1 MTRAGD
7 DASRSDGEKRRIDTA
22 DTRSTAAK
30 PHRPFIPHFIRIFAI
45 PIILA
50 WVALTVVVNVAVP
63 SLEIVGENHSA
74 PMAPLDAPSMK
85 AMMRMGHNFKE
96 FNSTSTVMVVVEGQQ
111 PLGEAAHRYYD
122 DIVRKL
128 RHDSEHVQH
137 IQDFWGDRF
146 TAAGAQ
152 SADAKGAY
160 VQANIAGN
168 QGTTQA
174 NTSVEAVRKVVDNE
188 PAPPGVKAY
197 VTGPSALSDDMH
209 VIGNDSLAKI
219 TLFTLGAIA
228 IMLLLVYR
236 SLVTTLI
243 QLFMT
248 FVALACAR
256 GIVAV
261 LGYNNAFGLTTFAA
275 NILTMLAIAA
285 GTDYG
290 IFLIGR
296 YQEARRAGEDRE
308 SAYYTTFKG
317 VAPVVLGSGLTIAGA
332 TYCLSFSRLPWFNT
346 MGAPVAIGM
355 LVVVAA
361 GLTLG
366 PAVVFIGSRF
376 GMFEKQAKRGRL
388 WRRVGTAVVRW
399 PAPILAVSAAIVMV
413 GMVALPSFK
422 TSYNDRHYLPLSAPS
437 NQGQE
442 AANRHFSEARMNP
455 DLLMVESDHD
465 MRNPADML

>member
-1 MTRAGD
+1 M
-7 DASRSDGEKRRIDTA
+7 SDNATQPTET
-22 DTRSTAAK
+22 TK
-30 PHRPFIPHFIRIFAI
+30 PHRPYLPHFIRIFSI
-45 PIILA
+45 PIIIG
-50 WVALTVVVNVAVP
+50 WVVVTVIVNMVVP
-63 SLEIVGENHSA
+63 TLEVVGEAHSA

-85 AMMRMGHNFKE
+85 AMMLMGHNFQE
-96 FNSTSTVMVVVEGQQ
+96 FDSNSTVMVVVEGQQ
-111 PLGEAAHRYYD
+111 PLGDAAHRYYD
-122 DIVRKL
+122 EIVRKL
-128 RHDSEHVQH
+128 RKDTKHVQH

-152 SADAKGAY
+152 SADAKASY
-160 VQANIAGN
+160 VQVNIAGN
-168 QGTTQA
+168 QGPPQA
-174 NTSVEAVRKVVDNE
+174 NTPVGAVRKVVDDE
-188 PAPPGVKAY
+188 PAPPGVKAH
-197 VTGPSALSDDMH
+197 VTGSAALSDDMH

-228 IMLLLVYR
+228 LMLLLVYR
-236 SLVTTLI
+236 SIRTTLV

-248 FVALACAR
+248 FVALASAR

-290 IFLIGR
+290 IFLVGR
-296 YQEARRAGEDRE
+296 YQEALTAGEDRE
-308 SAYYTTFKG
+308 TAYYTTFKG

-332 TYCLSFSRLPWFNT
+332 TYCLSFARLPWFNT

-376 GMFEKQAKRGRL
+376 HMFEKQAKRGRL

-399 PAPILAVSAAIVMV
+399 PAPILAVSGAVVMV
-413 GMVALPSFK
+413 GMV
-422 TSYNDRHYLPLSAPS
+422 
-437 NQGQE
+437 
-442 AANRHFSEARMNP
+442 
-455 DLLMVESDHD
+455 
-465 MRNPADML
+465 

>member
-1 MTRAGD
+1 MT
-7 DASRSDGEKRRIDTA
+7 DTA
-22 DTRSTAAK
+22 STTATK
-30 PHRPFIPHFIRIFAI
+30 PHHPFIPHFIRIFAI
-45 PIILA
+45 PIILG
-50 WVALTVVVNVAVP
+50 WVALTVLVNVAVP

-74 PMAPLDAPSMK
+74 PMAPLEAPSNQ

-96 FNSTSTVMVVVEGQQ
+96 FSSNSTVMVVVESQQ

-128 RHDSEHVQH
+128 RADRQHVQH

-152 SADAKGAY
+152 SADAKASY
-160 VQANIAGN
+160 VQVNIAGN
-168 QGTTQA
+168 QGTTEA
-174 NTSVEAVRKVVDNE
+174 NNSVEAVRKVVDDE
-188 PAPPGVKAY
+188 PAPPGVQAH
-197 VTGPSALSDDMH
+197 VTGSAALSDDMH

-236 SLVTTLI
+236 SFVTTLI

-290 IFLIGR
+290 IFLVGR

-308 SAYYTTFKG
+308 TAYYTMFKG

-332 TYCLSFSRLPWFNT
+332 TYCLSFCRLPWFHT
-346 MGAPVAIGM
+346 MGAPVFVGM
-355 LVVVAA
+355 IVVVVA

-366 PAVVFIGSRF
+366 PGRGVRGQPVRAVRKEGSGPRPVVAASRYRGGALARTGF
-376 GMFEKQAKRGRL
+376 RGERGRGAG
-388 WRRVGTAVVRW
+388 RDGR
-399 PAPILAVSAAIVMV
+399 AAR
-413 GMVALPSFK
+413 L
-422 TSYNDRHYLPLSAPS
+422 
-437 NQGQE
+437 
-442 AANRHFSEARMNP
+442 
-455 DLLMVESDHD
+455 
-465 MRNPADML
+465 